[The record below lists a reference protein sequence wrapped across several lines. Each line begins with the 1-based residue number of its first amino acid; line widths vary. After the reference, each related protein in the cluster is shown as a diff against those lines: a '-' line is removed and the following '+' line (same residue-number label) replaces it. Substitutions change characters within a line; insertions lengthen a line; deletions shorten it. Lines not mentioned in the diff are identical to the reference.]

1 MDQHNKRRYER
12 LGAKF
17 EISYQKIGSRSG
29 HMREGYTVN
38 ISPGGLYFRTKADTF
53 KRGDLLKVE
62 LSIPPKS
69 GLLEFGGKMAGFA
82 KVLRSDAIFDSL
94 AGDDSSGS
102 NQGVALQFCRPMKLC
117 V

>member
-1 MDQHNKRRYER
+1 MDRLDKRKYER
-12 LGAKF
+12 LRIKF
-17 EISYQKIGSRSG
+17 RISYRRIGMQLDQK
-29 HMREGYTVN
+29 REGCTVN

-53 KRGDLLKVE
+53 RRGDLLKIE

-82 KVLRSDAIFDSL
+82 RVLRCSAILDYPSE
-94 AGDDSSGS
+94 DESS
-102 NQGVALQFCRPMKLC
+102 NDYGVALQFCQPPKLC